1 MTQLAQDQAEGLR
14 RLFTADMRRMV
25 GMMQAGRDGTVQA
38 LAYGVA
44 AALAGQGNKVLLLD
58 EMLAAGDRHPA
69 GSAPIAHDLSTLLM
83 RARDMQAA
91 IVNTGHGVAL
101 LAGGG
106 TAHLV
111 PRPRMEAHIGLVN
124 DFYRLA
130 GRYDIVLVAAAQQPQ
145 WRPSFVWA
153 CQDVI
158 LLSDGAAASLTALY
172 GHIKT
177 LQQSG
182 ARRFHLL
189 FEEMETAQ
197 AAALYRNV
205 AAVSRRHLQLMPEH
219 LGIVPADA
227 MQSAAFC
234 RRLAVQ
240 LQTWPVPEQRN
251 GHFPA
256 LMRRLLAGPRAA
268 PALDR

>member
-1 MTQLAQDQAEGLR
+1 MTQLSQDQAEGLR
-14 RLFTADMRRMV
+14 RLFTADLRRMV
-25 GMMQAGRDGTVQA
+25 GVMQAGRAGATQA

-58 EMLAAGDRHPA
+58 ETLAAGDRHPA
-69 GSAPIAHDLSTLLM
+69 TSVAITHDLATLLM
-83 RARDMQAA
+83 RPLDMQSAV
-91 IVNTGHGVAL
+91 ITTGHGVAL

-106 TAHLV
+106 ATRLV

-130 GRYDIVLVAAAQQPQ
+130 GRYDIVLVAASEQPP
-145 WRPSFVWA
+145 WRTSFIWA

-158 LLSDGAAASLTALY
+158 MLSDGTSASLTALY
-172 GHIKT
+172 GRIKT

-189 FEEMETAQ
+189 FERIETAQ
-197 AAALYRNV
+197 AAALFRNV
-205 AAVSRRHLQLMPEH
+205 ASVSRRHLHLMPEM
-219 LGIVPADA
+219 LGVLPADA
-227 MQSAAFC
+227 AEAAACC
-234 RRLAVQ
+234 RRLAGR
-240 LQTWPVPEQRN
+240 LQTWPLPEQRG

-256 LMRRLLAGPRAA
+256 LMHRLLAGSRAA
-268 PALDR
+268 PALVR